1 MSLKKSVNESVWEI
15 AEPIAADLGLLLWD
29 VRFVKEGGSYYLR
42 LFIDRENG
50 NIGIEDCVKMSEAID
65 KPLDE
70 LDPID
75 VQYSL
80 QVSSPGAERELTRDF
95 QFKKYIDNKI
105 LVKLIRPYE
114 NKRTHECVLK
124 DYDRGMITVLLEN
137 GSSLC
142 FERKEAS
149 KITTVFDFEN
159 ALRNNLKQ
167 GETNNE

>member
-15 AEPIAADLGLLLWD
+15 AEPVAKSLGLLLWD

-65 KPLDE
+65 KPIDE

-75 VQYSL
+75 VPYSL

-95 QFKKYIDNKI
+95 QFKKYIDMKI
-105 LVKLIRPYE
+105 LVKFIRPYGD
-114 NKRTHECVLK
+114 KRTYECVLK
-124 DYDRGMITVLLEN
+124 DYDKGMITVLLEN
-137 GSSLC
+137 GETLC
-142 FERKEAS
+142 FEKKEAS

-167 GETNNE
+167 GENNNE